1 MTLEALIALDG
12 GGRARAA
19 GILELIASGDA
30 AGVLQA
36 LPVDEGQEGEVLT
49 ELLDHLRAAVL
60 AGLCGPNVPHLQTHA
75 PLPEERTALVELAKK
90 IGGARAE
97 LWLTDLLSA
106 RERLRLLPALGRVI
120 LEAALLAPEPPPAA
134 PREQRAPAPA
144 PAPQRGQAPRKAASS
159 AQRVRS
165 NSAQDAWVGFL
176 EELKGVSPSLE
187 QVINRRGS
195 LLKFEG
201 ARALIELRDMRDD
214 ERGQAMDRRSGRQI
228 NKAFSAAIGREVE
241 VELQDAAATAP
252 GTEDAFTRDV
262 RDQFDGRID
271 D

>member
-1 MTLEALIALDG
+1 
-12 GGRARAA
+12 
-19 GILELIASGDA
+19 
-30 AGVLQA
+30 
-36 LPVDEGQEGEVLT
+36 
-49 ELLDHLRAAVL
+49 
-60 AGLCGPNVPHLQTHA
+60 
-75 PLPEERTALVELAKK
+75 
-90 IGGARAE
+90 
-97 LWLTDLLSA
+97 
-106 RERLRLLPALGRVI
+106 
-120 LEAALLAPEPPPAA
+120 
-134 PREQRAPAPA
+134 
-144 PAPQRGQAPRKAASS
+144 
-159 AQRVRS
+159 VRS

-187 QVINRRGS
+187 QVIHRRGS